1 MLFTSKKPSKFY
13 QLKGEYMKKKTL
25 IAGLTGLG
33 VVCLCAYALHQYQ
46 QGQSSETKQTEQ
58 TTLASSEKTKEKE
71 NWTSHEDSN
80 EEEIIVKIT
89 ADGYATTHGDHY
101 HYYNGKVPYD
111 AIFSEELVL
120 NDPDYVLKQED
131 IVSEIANGYIVLYK
145 GEYRV
150 YLQQKDSKTATNI
163 RSKEEVAQQQSQA
176 RESANTGRQTSTYQ
190 TDDGYVFDPKDIVRD
205 LGDAY
210 IVAHGSHF
218 HYIPKKDLTG
228 IQIASPINRPTNLV
242 SSATLATDDGYIF
255 HPKDVVKELADGV
268 VVAHGDHFHFIPHTH
283 LTTSSNQATSHL
295 SHTEDHYTYHPKDV
309 VKHLAD
315 GVVVAH
321 GDHFHFIPHKD
332 IPTTPATSPVQTAS
346 PRPVTP
352 SLPVSPTVDEKKPE
366 IHHLAFD
373 ASKVTGK
380 NELGYLVP
388 HGDHYDLF
396 FFKDLSEEER
406 QEAEKHLATLEKTPH
421 TDEKEEQTDTAAS
434 IEAKKRYL
442 AEVYYLNEADIHIA
456 GDYFVYPHGHHSH
469 TIKISDVIVGEYPT
483 ADSEDEHDHHDHD
496 HDHAHSHPELEVG
509 MKALEEMGLSHILVD
524 VLVHSGA
531 SLPFPGQE
539 TDKET
544 LEAYLDSVHSLDL
557 RRVPNPFALKGLDRL
572 KNIELVAIGSV
583 PVKDME
589 PIFQFPKL
597 KTLWMTKIEQTD
609 FDFLKRLPNLED
621 LDISENQVANFDFL
635 AHLPNLKRLKL
646 NNTGLTDELASNITV
661 FETIEELE
669 VDRNQLTNV
678 DFLKNNH
685 VLTRLFA
692 SENLLQNLDG
702 LVSEKVKG
710 IYAYHNHIRQIPS
723 LSNMKELEFLHIPH
737 NHVTSLEGLQ
747 TEHLRDLVVNHN
759 QIESLDLTGANN
771 LRNLNATSNRLNS
784 ISQIPSAK
792 LRWLYISN
800 NQLNRLDLSQAHNL
814 RVLEASSNQLSEVL
828 LAENSALEVAYLDHN
843 QLTSVTA
850 LHNQPELNE
859 VYLSHNQIHSIA
871 GLTQGLPML
880 GYIDLS
886 HNLLDNKEELILLNE
901 DLYAFNISNNLVE
914 VAEDEFIRPDAPKL
928 DINTIVAQVEQG
940 YLVEEGDELRFIFTG
955 ELSQEE
961 QEAVHHRLATNTPAE
976 DSKLTD
982 LKQHYLAFLYR
993 VPLENIT
1000 RSGDRFVIRQAG
1012 YYYAPGI
1019 EQTILPAIQKVDD
1032 GYHIIYEDQVYPF
1045 PEALLTPEQH
1055 SMAAVLL
1062 AAQSERVVPS
1072 DDTEASSEEDTN
1084 TENPHDSSET
1094 IVEPAETRSKET
1106 TESLQENDATTV
1118 KEEEE
1123 LTDTDTHASSISQD
1137 GEKPETVQQ
1146 EDSAEKTEENIL
1158 VTEEETHNTSTT
1170 QPEEIEV
1177 DSPDEAEEIIEDAT
1191 ADSSLDASEESLT

>member
-1 MLFTSKKPSKFY
+1 MN
-13 QLKGEYMKKKTL
+13 KGEYMKKKSL

-33 VVCLCAYALHQYQ
+33 LVCLCAYALQQYQ

-58 TTLASSEKTKEKE
+58 TTLASSEKTKEK
-71 NWTSHEDSN
+71 WTNHEDSN
-80 EEEIIVKIT
+80 EEEVIVKIT

-111 AIFSEELVL
+111 AVFSEELVL
-120 NDPDYVLKQED
+120 KDPDYVLKQED
-131 IVSEIANGYIVLYK
+131 IVSEIANGYIILYK

-150 YLQQKDSKTATNI
+150 YLHQKDSKTATNI
-163 RSKEEVAQQQSQA
+163 RSKEELTQQQAQA
-176 RESANTGRQTSTYQ
+176 RESAHTGRQTSAYQ

-210 IVAHGSHF
+210 IVAHGNHF
-218 HYIPKKDLTG
+218 HYIPKKDLAG
-228 IQIASPINRPTNLV
+228 IQLASPANRPTNLV
-242 SSATLATDDGYIF
+242 SSATLVTDDGYVF

-268 VVAHGDHFHFIPHTH
+268 VVAHGDHLHFIPHTQ
-283 LTTSSNQATSHL
+283 LTNHSNQTTSHL
-295 SHTEDHYTYHPKDV
+295 SHTDDHYTYHPKDV

-332 IPTTPATSPVQTAS
+332 ISTSPSTKLVQTAS

-352 SLPVSPTVDEKKPE
+352 SLPVSPTVNEKKPE
-366 IHHLAFD
+366 THHLAFD

-380 NELGYLVP
+380 NDLGYLIP
-388 HGDHYDLF
+388 HGNHYDLF
-396 FFKDLSEEER
+396 FFKDLSEQER
-406 QEAEKHLATLEKTPH
+406 QEAEKQLASLENNSS
-421 TDEKEEQTDTAAS
+421 TDKKEEQTDTAAS

-483 ADSEDEHDHHDHD
+483 ADSADEHDHHDHD

-531 SLPFPGQE
+531 FLPFPGQE
-539 TDKET
+539 TDRAT

-572 KNIELVAIGSV
+572 KNVELVAIGSV

-597 KTLWMTKIEQTD
+597 KTLWMTKVEQTD

-669 VDRNQLTNV
+669 IDRNQLTHV

-692 SENLLQNLDG
+692 SENQLQNLDG
-702 LVSEKVKG
+702 LVSDKVKG
-710 IYAYHNHIRQIPS
+710 IYAYHNHIRQIPN
-723 LSNMKELEFLHIPH
+723 LKNMGELEFLHIPY

-747 TEHLRDLVVNHN
+747 TEHLSDLVVNHN
-759 QIESLDLTGANN
+759 QLESLDLTGANN
-771 LRNLNATSNRLNS
+771 LRNLNATSNRLSS

-792 LRWLYISN
+792 LRWLYISS
-800 NQLNRLDLSQAHNL
+800 NQLSRLDLSQALNL
-814 RVLEASSNQLSEVL
+814 RVLEASSNQLSELL
-828 LAENSALEVAYLDHN
+828 LAENSTLEVAYLDHN

-886 HNLLDNKEELILLNE
+886 HNLLDKKEELVLLNDE
-901 DLYAFNISNNLVE
+901 LYAFNIANNPVE
-914 VAEDEFIRPDAPKL
+914 VGEDEFIKPEAPKL
-928 DINTIVAQVEQG
+928 DINSIVAQVEQG
-940 YLVEEGDELRFIFTG
+940 YLVEEDGELRFIFTG
-955 ELSQEE
+955 ELSPEE
-961 QEAVHHRLATNTPAE
+961 QETVHNRLATNVPAE
-976 DSKLTD
+976 ESKLTD

-1019 EQTILPAIQKVDD
+1019 EQTVLPTIQKVDD

-1045 PEALLTPEQH
+1045 PEALLTPEQ
-1055 SMAAVLL
+1055 SSLAAVLL
-1062 AAQSERVVPS
+1062 AAQSS
-1072 DDTEASSEEDTN
+1072 DDTEGSSKEETH
-1084 TENPHDSSET
+1084 TENPDDASET
-1094 IVEPAETRSKET
+1094 PVEQTETERTEI
-1106 TESLQENDATTV
+1106 TESLPENDATRL
-1118 KEEEE
+1118 KEE
-1123 LTDTDTHASSISQD
+1123 TQ
-1137 GEKPETVQQ
+1137 
-1146 EDSAEKTEENIL
+1146 
-1158 VTEEETHNTSTT
+1158 VTEPVEETTTLIAPSDERTDNIQEEAGEIVEEKALLTEETHNTSST
-1170 QPEEIEV
+1170 QAEEIEV
-1177 DSPDEAEEIIEDAT
+1177 DSSEQ
-1191 ADSSLDASEESLT
+1191 SEEDSTDISEEE